1 MLQQMSELSVELVE
15 MTAASTG
22 LGGGWARGG
31 LVKLMAA
38 AVWFDWR
45 RQVCDDRRSG
55 RDR

>member
-15 MTAASTG
+15 MTVASTG